1 MVSLLKRLPPLCP
14 LSVCTSQLLRAVLN
28 YTWRRKTACSS
39 GVGERNHIQGYLL
52 VLFLVVVESV
62 PEPPESLPV
71 DQRSK
76 RSGLFLILQGYDWRF
91 DPASGCL
98 QEAWP
103 KMWSLLVLPKQL
115 NT

>member
-1 MVSLLKRLPPLCP
+1 MSVVSVYV
-14 LSVCTSQLLRAVLN
+14 SVTQGCFKLYLE
-28 YTWRRKTACSS
+28 KEDCSS

-52 VLFLVVVESV
+52 VLFVVVESV

-76 RSGLFLILQGYDWRF
+76 RSGLFFILQGYDRRF
-91 DPASGCL
+91 DPASGCP